1 MSFTIG
7 FLQMPNRDFVCTPS
21 AIELT
26 FSAIAIQ
33 YLQVPQGISKNTKLK
48 STIKK
53 ELNLIHLASF
63 FRLPISIGV
72 FVRVYR
78 VCICQV

>member
-1 MSFTIG
+1 MSLTIG
-7 FLQMPNRDFVCTPS
+7 FLQIPNRDLVCTPS

-33 YLQVPQGISKNTKLK
+33 YLQVPQGISKNSELK

-53 ELNLIHLASF
+53 GYYLFQDLRLMHTPKHP
-63 FRLPISIGV
+63 FR
-72 FVRVYR
+72 
-78 VCICQV
+78 

>member
-1 MSFTIG
+1 MSLTIG
-7 FLQMPNRDFVCTPS
+7 FLQIPNRDLVCTPS

-33 YLQVPQGISKNTKLK
+33 YLQVPHGISKNNKLM

-63 FRLPISIGV
+63 FRLPISIAL
-72 FVRVYR
+72 FVLECRA
-78 VCICQV
+78 CICQV

>member
-1 MSFTIG
+1 MSLTIG

-33 YLQVPQGISKNTKLK
+33 YLQVPHGISKNNKLK
-48 STIKK
+48 ST
-53 ELNLIHLASF
+53 
-63 FRLPISIGV
+63 
-72 FVRVYR
+72 
-78 VCICQV
+78 

>member
-1 MSFTIG
+1 MSLTIG

-33 YLQVPQGISKNTKLK
+33 YLQVPQGISKNNKLM

-53 ELNLIHLASF
+53 GYYLFQDL
-63 FRLPISIGV
+63 RLRHTLKHPD
-72 FVRVYR
+72 R
-78 VCICQV
+78 

>member
-33 YLQVPQGISKNTKLK
+33 YLQVPHGISKGNKLM

-53 ELNLIHLASF
+53 GYHLF
-63 FRLPISIGV
+63 QDLRLMHTPTHHD
-72 FVRVYR
+72 R
-78 VCICQV
+78 